1 MSAAPSPEP
10 SATPSTGASASP
22 ASRVALVTGASAGFG
37 AAITR
42 RLVADGYRVVAAAR
56 RVERLDALRA
66 ELGGA
71 VHPVAL
77 DVRDPDAVRAVVDG
91 LPQGWAALDV
101 VVANAGL
108 ALGMGPAQEAEWAD
122 WEQMIDTNVR
132 GLAAT
137 VHAVLPGMVARGRGH
152 VVVMGSVAGTYPYPG
167 GHVYAGSKA
176 FAHQFALALRSD
188 LHGTGVRVTVLEAG
202 MVAGTEFSH
211 IRFGG
216 DAARVEATYRDMQP
230 LTAEDMAEAV
240 AWVTAQPPHV
250 NVNVVELMPTTQSF
264 APFQVHRG

>member
-1 MSAAPSPEP
+1 MTAAPSDP
-10 SATPSTGASASP
+10 SATPSSSAVSTP
-22 ASRVALVTGASAGFG
+22 PVALVTGASAGFG

-42 RLVADGYRVVAAAR
+42 RFVADGYRVVAAAR

-66 ELGGA
+66 ELGDA

-77 DVRDPDAVRAVVDG
+77 DVRDPAAVHAVVEG
-91 LPQGWAALDV
+91 LPEGLAALDV

-108 ALGMGPAQEAEWAD
+108 ALGMGPGHEAEWSD

-137 VHAVLPGMVARGRGH
+137 VHAALPGMVARGRGH

-176 FAHQFALALRSD
+176 FAHQLALALRSD
-188 LHGTGVRVTVLEAG
+188 LHGTGVRVTTIEAG

-216 DAARVEATYRDMQP
+216 DAGRVEATYRDMQP
-230 LTAEDMAEAV
+230 LTAEDMAETV

>member
-1 MSAAPSPEP
+1 MSAQPTASQPS
-10 SATPSTGASASP
+10 SSGA
-22 ASRVALVTGASAGFG
+22 RVALVTGASAGFG

-42 RLVADGYRVVAAAR
+42 RMVAAGYRVVAAAR

-66 ELGGA
+66 ELGDA

-77 DVRDPDAVRAVVDG
+77 DVRDAEAVHAVVAG
-91 LPQGWAALDV
+91 LPEDLAALDV
-101 VVANAGL
+101 VVGNAGL
-108 ALGMGPAQEAEWAD
+108 ALGMGPAQEASWAD

-137 VHAVLPGMVARGRGH
+137 VHAVLPGMVARRRGH

-167 GHVYAGSKA
+167 GHVYGGSKA
-176 FAHQFALALRSD
+176 FAHQLALALRSD
-188 LHGTGVRVTVLEAG
+188 LHGTGVRVTTIEAG
-202 MVAGTEFSH
+202 MVAGTEFSR

-216 DAARVEATYRDMQP
+216 DESRVEATYRDMQP
-230 LTAEDMAEAV
+230 LTAEDIAETV
-240 AWVTAQPPHV
+240 AWVTSQPPHV
-250 NVNVVELMPTTQSF
+250 NVNVVEVMPTTQSF